1 MSKTA
6 RATLYLV
13 TANLAVYLIVLC
25 AWIVKGFFPEL
36 TEDVIRIL
44 SLSPS
49 FYGYYLA
56 PWSIVTYMFTHLS
69 FVHLTVNMLWLVGF
83 GPMMKAGWKW
93 TVITYLAGGI
103 CGALA
108 FMVAA
113 ATSGNNVNDLAG
125 ASASVIAVVI
135 ATACL
140 SPERQ
145 LRLFLVGNVR
155 LKWIALLA
163 TVTIFLASNSFS
175 PVTAAHMGGMLAGIA
190 IGFGL
195 RLRERILTNKAMES
209 ARQRTRRM
217 SLLHKATQSGFASL
231 SEPERLELF
240 NLKNINVNQR

>member
-49 FYGYYLA
+49 FYGYCLA

-113 ATSGNNVNDLAG
+113 AT
-125 ASASVIAVVI
+125 
-135 ATACL
+135 
-140 SPERQ
+140 
-145 LRLFLVGNVR
+145 
-155 LKWIALLA
+155 KWQQ
-163 TVTIFLASNSFS
+163 
-175 PVTAAHMGGMLAGIA
+175 
-190 IGFGL
+190 
-195 RLRERILTNKAMES
+195 RE
-209 ARQRTRRM
+209 
-217 SLLHKATQSGFASL
+217 
-231 SEPERLELF
+231 
-240 NLKNINVNQR
+240 

>member
-13 TANLAVYLIVLC
+13 TANLAVYLIVLF

-49 FYGYYLA
+49 FYGYCLA
-56 PWSIVTYMFTHLS
+56 PCSIVTYMFTHLS

-93 TVITYLAGGI
+93 TVITYFAGGF
-103 CGALA
+103 CGAFA

-140 SPERQ
+140 SPDRQ

-163 TVTIFLASNSFS
+163 TVTIFLASTSFS
-175 PVTAAHMGGMLAGIA
+175 PVTAAHMGGILAGIA